1 MRIIEIQALSN
12 GAHRNQNGFAGDLPL
27 GWAVIP
33 EGMTLRNFPFGKVTA
48 AEVAGVMTLVDWSP
62 LPIPKPEEVEP
73 ELTWQDTIEAQVTY
87 TAMMTD
93 TLLEV

>member
-1 MRIIEIQALSN
+1 MRIVEIQAQSN
-12 GAHRNQNGFAGDLPL
+12 GAHRNQTGFSGALPL

-33 EGMTLRNFPFGKVTA
+33 EGMVLVNFPFGKVIA
-48 AEVAGVMTLVDWSP
+48 AEQEGVMTLISW
-62 LPIPKPEEVEP
+62 IPGEKPAVTEEEP
-73 ELTWQDTIEAQVTY
+73 LTWQDTIEAQVTY

>member
-1 MRIIEIQALSN
+1 MRIVEIQALSN
-12 GAHRNQNGFAGDLPL
+12 GAHRNQTGFSGALPL

-62 LPIPKPEEVEP
+62 LPIPNPEPVEDP
-73 ELTWQDTIEAQVTY
+73 LTWQDAIEAQVTY

>member
-1 MRIIEIQALSN
+1 MKIIEIQALSN
-12 GAHRNQNGFAGDLPL
+12 GAHRNQDGFTGVLPS

-33 EGMTLRNFPFGKVTA
+33 DGMTLRNFPFGKVTA
-48 AEVAGVMTLVDWSP
+48 VEQSGVMTLIDWSP
-62 LPIPKPEEVEP
+62 LPIPQEPEEPV
-73 ELTWQDTIEAQVTY
+73 LTWQDAIEAQVTY

>member
-1 MRIIEIQALSN
+1 MRIVKIEPFAN
-12 GAHRNQNGFAGDLPL
+12 GSHDNFDMYTGDLPL

-48 AEVAGVMTLVDWSP
+48 TEVAGVMTLVDWSP

-73 ELTWQDTIEAQVTY
+73 ELTWRDTIEAQVTY